1 MTIDRWIRRIS
12 LESPSP
18 FVKQIPT
25 IAGFALAIIITVLP
39 FQPRMSDSVYFGIA
53 LGIVLLAS
61 ILAFALPWNRL
72 GMEWSIIVPVLSLI
86 AVGFFRLGTGGAASP
101 FGALLLLP
109 FVWIASEEGRINV
122 LIAGL
127 GIFLVLLA
135 PSLFSEDPATVGEL
149 VRAFFSPL
157 IYVIVAAVINEIAH
171 RVRQQLAAAQAAA
184 AQRKSLLEEAMRV
197 SDELTLNEAR
207 LKTANRLIQS
217 IWNAVTEQSVI
228 GTDLDG
234 LIDVWNPGAEKMFG
248 LTERQVLD
256 AGRHV
261 VDFHL
266 ASELEDR
273 LRDMDAR
280 LSTVSSAEDF
290 SALVDA
296 VRSGYAD
303 VRDWTYV
310 RPDGKHVPVQVAAT
324 PRLDENGHRV
334 GFIFVATDMT
344 KAREFARLKDEF
356 VGLISH
362 ELRTPLSSILGYLEL
377 LRDDEEAPLSSE
389 QMQYLGVA
397 ERNAHRLLR
406 LVGDLL
412 FTAQVESG
420 RFPLDLRPVDLGPVI
435 AASVESARPV
445 ADAAA
450 VTLVTGLPEE
460 SIVLTGDPVRLGQA
474 VDNLISN
481 AIKFTPAGGHV
492 TVAVRSEGADAVI
505 TVTDTGIGIP
515 AVELGQLSTR
525 FFRASTATRNAV
537 PGVGLGLT
545 ITKAIVSAHGGSLDI
560 ASEEGVGTTISVRL
574 PLTGATPRDDRGDA
588 EADPPSGV
596 AAGST
601 TGV

>member
-1 MTIDRWIRRIS
+1 MTVDRWLRRIP
-12 LESPSP
+12 LDSPSP

-25 IAGFALAIIITVLP
+25 IAGFALAIVIMLLP
-39 FQPRMSDSVYFGIA
+39 FQPTIA
-53 LGIVLLAS
+53 NVAFFIEGIVLVTLAS
-61 ILAFALPWNRL
+61 VLAAVLPWRRIGGDWTL
-72 GMEWSIIVPVLSLI
+72 VIPIMSLA
-86 AVGFFRLGTGGAASP
+86 AVGLFRLGTGGSASP
-101 FGALLLLP
+101 FGVLLLLP
-109 FVWIASEEGRINV
+109 FVWIALEEGRVNV
-122 LIAGL
+122 LIAAL
-127 GIFLVLLA
+127 GVFLVQLGPVLV
-135 PSLFSEDPATVGEL
+135 SGHDTTVAEW

-157 IYVIVAAVINEIAH
+157 IYLIVAVVINEIAH
-171 RVRQQLAAAQAAA
+171 RVRLQLAAAEAAGE
-184 AQRKSLLEEAMRV
+184 QRKALLEDAVRT
-197 SDELTLNEAR
+197 SDELALNEAR

-248 LTERQVLD
+248 LTQGQVAD
-256 AGRHV
+256 GKHHV

-266 ASELEDR
+266 VSELEER

-280 LSTVSSAEDF
+280 VTTVSSAEDF

-296 VRSGYAD
+296 VRSGFAD

-310 RPDGKHVPVQVAAT
+310 RPDGRHVPVQVAVT

-344 KAREFARLKDEF
+344 QAREFARLKDEF

-377 LRDDEEAPLSSE
+377 MRDDEDDPLSPE
-389 QMQYLGVA
+389 QLQYLGVA
-397 ERNAHRLLR
+397 ERNAHRLLK

-420 RFPLDLRPVDLGPVI
+420 RFPLDIKEVELGPVI
-435 AASVESARPV
+435 SASVETAGPMAATAR
-445 ADAAA
+445 
-450 VTLVTGLPEE
+450 VTLAFELPEAP
-460 SIVLTGDPVRLGQA
+460 IPVLGDSMRLGQS
-474 VDNLISN
+474 VDNLVSN
-481 AIKFTPAGGHV
+481 AIKFTPPGGTV
-492 TVAVRSEGADAVI
+492 TVSLRDEGEEAVI
-505 TVTDTGIGIP
+505 TVADTGIGIP

-545 ITKAIVSAHGGSLDI
+545 ITKAIITAHGGRLDI
-560 ASEEGVGTTISVRL
+560 ASEEGAGTSISLHL
-574 PLTGATPRDDRGDA
+574 PVEISAARREPAAVETG
-588 EADPPSGV
+588 E
-596 AAGST
+596 
-601 TGV
+601 